1 MVILDYASANH
12 DYVAVT
18 REGFWEAIRFQN
30 HFYVFNRSFS
40 RLQEAID
47 SCRYDM
53 DRGSL
58 ISLVVVRPQG
68 YEVWSQ
74 VGSDIPVLPK
84 QLLSPTAR
92 DSVSPA
98 RQCSAPLSPAR
109 KRRIAMTAPS
119 GPERPFWSFW
129 GWGSKAYVVDGEPAA
144 PQSLFHHSPRPY
156 NALQA

>member
-1 MVILDYASANH
+1 MVILDYASADH
-12 DYVAVT
+12 DHVAVT
-18 REGFWEAIRFQN
+18 REGFWEAIRFQD
-30 HFYVFNRSFS
+30 HFYVFNRGFS
-40 RLQEAID
+40 QLQEAIA

-53 DRGSL
+53 DHGSL

-98 RQCSAPLSPAR
+98 RSV
-109 KRRIAMTAPS
+109 PS
-119 GPERPFWSFW
+119 LPKRPFWSFW

>member
-1 MVILDYASANH
+1 MVILDYASADH
-12 DYVAVT
+12 DHVAVT

-30 HFYVFNRSFS
+30 HFYVLNRSFS

-53 DRGSL
+53 DRRSL
-58 ISLVVVRPQG
+58 ISLVVVRPRS

-92 DSVSPA
+92 NSLLPA
-98 RQCSAPLSPAR
+98 RSV
-109 KRRIAMTAPS
+109 PS
-119 GPERPFWSFW
+119 WPKRPFWSFW
-129 GWGSKAYVVDGEPAA
+129 PCGSKAYVVDGEPAA
-144 PQSLFHHSPRPY
+144 PQPLFHHSPRPY